1 MSKIAR
7 YAGNLLAFGS
17 NAQGLERTVFGG
29 TEQADDLTS
38 QVTNAFLRGWGI
50 VGPSENPSLE
60 DFNAAFYTISQLI
73 SYQHQMGVPEWDAQQ
88 EYYVGSTCSYG
99 GEIYLSLSDN
109 NIGNKPPALQ
119 WTLSITA
126 KNGASKLGLGTAASR
141 NIGSGANQVP
151 DMGYFSTS
159 LSDNGYQK
167 LPGGLIMQWGQSGQS
182 ASQTGLA
189 NGTFPIQFPNG
200 CFLVTLT
207 EQTTPSGSTPYTGV
221 NCWGLGSLN
230 SSGFVAVC
238 ASRLNNAA
246 AVAEAVRYLAIGF

>member
-7 YAGNLLAFGS
+7 YAGNLPAFGS

-29 TEQADDLTS
+29 TAQADDLTS
-38 QVTNAFLRGWGI
+38 QITDAFRRGWGI

-60 DFNAAFYTISQLI
+60 DFNAAFYTLSQLI

-88 EYYVGSTCSYG
+88 EYYIGSACSYG

-109 NIGNKPPALQ
+109 NIGNKPPASQ

-151 DMGYFSTS
+151 DMGYFSTL

-167 LPGGLIMQWGQSGQS
+167 LPGGLIIQWGGTGGSN
-182 ASQTGLA
+182 ASTGIA
-189 NGTFPIQFPNG
+189 TATFPVVFPNA
-200 CFLVTLT
+200 CLTVSLT
-207 EQTTPSGSTPYTGV
+207 ETTSANGSTPYTGV
-221 NCWGLGSLN
+221 NVWGVSTLTV
-230 SSGFVAVC
+230 SGFSAIC
-238 ASRLNNAA
+238 ASRLSNAA
-246 AVAEAVRYLAIGF
+246 AAAESAKFIAIGY

>member
-29 TEQADDLTS
+29 TAQADDLTS

-60 DFNAAFYTISQLI
+60 DFNAAFYTLSQLI

-109 NIGNKPPALQ
+109 NIGNKPPSAQ

-151 DMGYFSTS
+151 DMSLFPFSNADYGYF
-159 LSDNGYQK
+159 K
-167 LPGGLIMQWGQSGQS
+167 LPNGIIFQWRTLTIGPASSPNMRTSS
-182 ASQTGLA
+182 AGWAINFPNAVLGAVCSLA
-189 NGTFPIQFPNG
+189 N
-200 CFLVTLT
+200 VTSYD
-207 EQTTPSGSTPYTGV
+207 TTKQGFVSSSTTT
-221 NCWGLGSLN
+221 
-230 SSGFVAVC
+230 SGFTVGTGYT
-238 ASRLNNAA
+238 ASNSTITIF
-246 AVAEAVRYLAIGF
+246 AIGY

>member
-29 TEQADDLTS
+29 TAQADDLTS

-60 DFNAAFYTISQLI
+60 DFNAAFYTLSQLI

-88 EYYVGSTCSYG
+88 EYYIGSACSYS
-99 GEIYLSLSDN
+99 GEIYISLSDN
-109 NIGNKPPALQ
+109 NTGNKPPATQ
-119 WTLSITA
+119 WTQSITA

-151 DMGYFSTS
+151 DMSLFPALSSDFGYF
-159 LSDNGYQK
+159 K
-167 LPGGLIMQWGQSGQS
+167 LPSGIIVQWRTLTVSTASPGTMRTSSSGWAINFPNALLVTS
-182 ASQTGLA
+182 ASLA
-189 NGTFPIQFPNG
+189 NVTSYNTNNTPIVSAYGNAQGFTVG
-200 CFLVTLT
+200 
-207 EQTTPSGSTPYTGV
+207 SGYTSSNST
-221 NCWGLGSLN
+221 
-230 SSGFVAVC
+230 VAV
-238 ASRLNNAA
+238 
-246 AVAEAVRYLAIGF
+246 IGIGY

>member
-7 YAGNLLAFGS
+7 YEGNLLAFGS

-29 TEQADDLTS
+29 TAQADDLTS
-38 QVTNAFLRGWGI
+38 QITDAFRRGWGI

-60 DFNAAFYTISQLI
+60 DFNAAFYTLSQLI
-73 SYQHQMGVPEWDAQQ
+73 SYQHQMGVPEWDDQQ

-99 GEIYLSLSDN
+99 GEIYVSLSDD
-109 NIGNKPPALQ
+109 NIGNKPPASQ

-151 DMGYFSTS
+151 DMGYFSTL

-189 NGTFPIQFPNG
+189 SGTFPIQFPNA